1 MSRKRVFVVGSV
13 VMILFAFFV
22 VGCSKE
28 ASITITSL
36 TANPN
41 TLHAGE
47 TSTITAA
54 VDYDGDGTVTYEWS
68 ADDGIISGSGS
79 TVTWTAPD
87 SAGTFLIALTVSD
100 GDVSDDATVNV
111 LVDTIPPADYFPLAI
126 GNYWTFD
133 VHWSD
138 TVGSTDTYTQTQTID
153 DTVQID
159 SEIWFVMY
167 NTSSD
172 SSVDS
177 IYYRKGTDYLYG
189 GYYMYGAFFAF
200 PAAPLAPEIG
210 MEWDDVET
218 LLVDIT
224 IHGEVEGYETITVP
238 SGTYDCYRELL
249 TVESSIYN
257 FSLRSWFADGVG
269 PIRIVNIEVADSTD
283 MQLQE
288 YFLN

>member
-1 MSRKRVFVVGSV
+1 MSRKTVLVVGLTV
-13 VMILFAFFV
+13 IILFAVFIL
-22 VGCSKE
+22 GCSKE
-28 ASITITSL
+28 ASLTITSF

-41 TLHAGE
+41 TVHAGE
-47 TSTITAA
+47 TSTISA
-54 VDYDGDGTVTYEWS
+54 VVSYDGDGTLAYEWS
-68 ADDGIISGSGS
+68 AEDGSISGSGA

-87 SAGTFLIALTVSD
+87 SAGTFIIALTVSD

-111 LVDTIPPADYFPLAI
+111 QVDTIPPADYFPLAV
-126 GNYWTFD
+126 GNYWTFS
-133 VHWSD
+133 VNWSD
-138 TVGSTDTYTQTQTID
+138 TAGSTDAYTQTQSID
-153 DTVQID
+153 DTVEID
-159 SEIWFVMY
+159 SLLWFVMY

-189 GYYMYGAFFAF
+189 GHYMYGAFFAF
-200 PAAPLAPEIG
+200 PAAPLNPEIG

-224 IHGEVEGYETITVP
+224 VHGEVEAYETITVP

-257 FSLRSWFADGVG
+257 FSLRTWFADGVG
-269 PIRIVNIEVADSTD
+269 PVRIVDIETADSTD
-283 MQLQE
+283 MQLQD
-288 YFLN
+288 YSLN